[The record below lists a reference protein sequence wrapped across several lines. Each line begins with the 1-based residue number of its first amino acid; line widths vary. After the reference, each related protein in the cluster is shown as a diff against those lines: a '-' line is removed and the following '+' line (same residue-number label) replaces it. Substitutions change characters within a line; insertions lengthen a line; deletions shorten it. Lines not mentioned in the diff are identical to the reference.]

1 MIRGQA
7 TCGETRKKEEQW
19 QASDEDP
26 RESSFDRCALCRVA
40 WVPREMLGL
49 PAPICI
55 EVLPKGIV
63 GKCVKRWMGCTRPK
77 QSFQIVA
84 SYGRGQAENSLS
96 PSQLPPRSLDGD
108 LLLPLLR
115 QRQGQGPG

>member
-63 GKCVKRWMGCTRPK
+63 GNCGKGMDGMHSPETKLSDCRKPRQW
-77 QSFQIVA
+77 A
-84 SYGRGQAENSLS
+84 GRELAISLPTS
-96 PSQLPPRSLDGD
+96 TTLS
-108 LLLPLLR
+108 
-115 QRQGQGPG
+115 